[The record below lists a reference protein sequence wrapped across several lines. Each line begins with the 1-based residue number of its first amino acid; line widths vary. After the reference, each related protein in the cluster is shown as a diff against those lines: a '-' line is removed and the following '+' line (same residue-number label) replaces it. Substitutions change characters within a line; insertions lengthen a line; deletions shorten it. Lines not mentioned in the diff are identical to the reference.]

1 MASSIPWPPEDISVI
16 GIVPTDTAAAR
27 KKKLRSSLLTF
38 HPDKFSSVLARI
50 EDDHDRATALA
61 KVQRVAQR
69 IIEEKEREGL

>member
-1 MASSIPWPPEDISVI
+1 MIGIEPEDS
-16 GIVPTDTAAAR
+16 GAAK

-38 HPDKFSSVLARI
+38 HPDKFGSILSRI
-50 EDDHDRATALA
+50 EDDAERAAALA